1 MFKAIRKFLNN
12 LKKKPEISSDKKK
25 DISLQKNSNYM
36 GYKFKQLFKENMEP
50 DWDFIMRIREF
61 KALADTKQS
70 SVWHQEGDA
79 LTHTRMVTENMY
91 KWLISYDVEK
101 DDPYFLMMM
110 SAALCHDL
118 GKAVATSW
126 NEEKNDWEC
135 KRHGFHS
142 ARIIRTLFFTEEFS
156 IRERVCYMA
165 RYHMTLH
172 HIFDKPE
179 RTSKAL
185 MRMSMGLVKVCDM
198 NILQWC
204 DSLGS
209 KNEETP
215 EYIEEKTKKI
225 EDAAR
230 ELGCYDMPYSSFRNK
245 WHMLEF
251 FRQKDE
257 WSPTEI
263 DVPEESDNTRLR
275 IYMMVGV
282 PGSGKDYF
290 IENYDFGE
298 PVVNLSRDIIRTEIG
313 LTGEKPQGNKE
324 QEKEVTRIFDE
335 RMEQFCKEGRS
346 FVINN
351 TNVRKQYRDGYLD
364 KCLKYFPEIIYV
376 YCEAPSLN
384 VNKERRQGMMPVKVI
399 DRMWNDMEFPEP
411 VEYSKMIV
419 RKQYE

>member
-1 MFKAIRKFLNN
+1 MYKAIRNFLNK
-12 LKKKPEISSDKKK
+12 LKNKSDISAIQKK
-25 DISLQKNSNYM
+25 DVSLQKNKTNM

-50 DWDFIMRIREF
+50 NWDFIMKIREF
-61 KALADTKQS
+61 AVLKDTKQS

-79 LTHTRMVTENMY
+79 FTHTKMVSENMY
-91 KWLISYDVEK
+91 KWLTSHEIEK
-101 DDPYFLMMM
+101 DDPYFLLMM
-110 SAALCHDL
+110 SAAVCHDL
-118 GKAVATSW
+118 GKGCATKW
-126 NEEKNDWEC
+126 NEEKKDWEC

-142 ARIIRTLFFTEEFS
+142 ARIIRTLFFTEDFGL
-156 IRERVCYMA
+156 RERVCYMA
-165 RYHMTLH
+165 RHHMTLH
-172 HIFDKPE
+172 HIFDVEE
-179 RTSKAL
+179 RTNKAL
-185 MRMSMGLVKVCDM
+185 IRMSMGLVKVSDM

-215 EYIEEKTKKI
+215 EYIDQKTKKI

-230 ELGCYDMPYSSFRNK
+230 ALGCYDAPYSGFRNK
-245 WHMLEF
+245 WHMMEF
-251 FRQKDE
+251 FRRR
-257 WSPTEI
+257 
-263 DVPEESDNTRLR
+263 DVVMPSDVEVPDESDDTKFR
-275 IYMMVGV
+275 IYVMVGV

-313 LTGEKPQGNKE
+313 LKGDKPQGNKE
-324 QEKEVTRIFDE
+324 QENEVTRIFDE
-335 RMEQFCKEGRS
+335 RMEQFCKEHKS

-351 TNVRKQYRDGYLD
+351 TNMRKQYRDGYLD

-376 YCEAPSLN
+376 YCEAPSLK
-384 VNKERRQGMMPVKVI
+384 VNKERRQSMMPVKVI

-411 VEYSKMIV
+411 IEYSKMMI